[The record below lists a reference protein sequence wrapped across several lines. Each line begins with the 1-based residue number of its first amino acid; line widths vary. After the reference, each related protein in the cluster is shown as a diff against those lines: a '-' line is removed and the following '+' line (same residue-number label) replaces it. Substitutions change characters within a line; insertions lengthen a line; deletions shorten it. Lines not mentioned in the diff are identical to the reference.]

1 MSLAVCRR
9 AELGCTAKLSE
20 VTGLSQAVALTRPPV
35 VWSNLQ
41 SSLAIAIDIIRVYAI
56 AYPGPDRCHRILG
69 PPWIPPAPFHRDI
82 GAPFGNLGPPL
93 ARNLCVQ
100 LTGLPSRKMRY
111 VSAAVNKTK
120 RTNFP
125 THFGGVKHIMME
137 KEKRQRKKGDLINY
151 SEIYAYVKEGTCIDV
166 H

>member
-1 MSLAVCRR
+1 
-9 AELGCTAKLSE
+9 
-20 VTGLSQAVALTRPPV
+20 
-35 VWSNLQ
+35 
-41 SSLAIAIDIIRVYAI
+41 
-56 AYPGPDRCHRILG
+56 
-69 PPWIPPAPFHRDI
+69 
-82 GAPFGNLGPPL
+82 
-93 ARNLCVQ
+93 
-100 LTGLPSRKMRY
+100 MRY

-137 KEKRQRKKGDLINY
+137 KEETEKEGRFNY